1 MIEDKLKQLEEEY
14 AKVVKEVERL
24 SQIGLKLAGAIE
36 VLTGMKEE
44 PETVKEKEDK

>member
-36 VLTGMKEE
+36 VLTSMKEK
-44 PETVKEKEDK
+44 PEVVEEKEDK